1 MVKDNKSPDPLN
13 VRVFGPPAVV
23 PCSDGI
29 PHTIE
34 ELRLRSRLGERNDR

>member
-1 MVKDNKSPDPLN
+1 MMKDDKSPDPLN
-13 VRVFGPPAVV
+13 VRVFGPPTVV

-34 ELRLRSRLGERNDR
+34 ELRLRSRLGEPNDR